1 MEKLYEF
8 HWDCGRQGNVNGMF
22 IADEKAVDIAMGNEV
37 SFGEILG
44 KHSDVRGYLEEC
56 DLKVVEVSG
65 QTVKEL
71 KNALGC
77 TISGYNPL
85 NYVSYTCARCQNNV
99 YPGDEDVYLKEDE
112 GSICSSCCVEEE
124 EATLMLL

>member
-8 HWDCGRQGNVNGMF
+8 HWDCGRQGSVNGMF
-22 IADEKAVDIAMGNEV
+22 IADEKVIDIAMGNEV

-56 DLKVVEVSG
+56 DLKVVEVSE

-71 KNALGC
+71 KNALGN
-77 TISGYNPL
+77 TISGYNS
-85 NYVSYTCARCQNNV
+85 NFWIVFR
-99 YPGDEDVYLKEDE
+99 
-112 GSICSSCCVEEE
+112 
-124 EATLMLL
+124 